1 MDRNAPQ
8 CRQNSLVREQRA
20 AAMRTLSLPSGTTI
34 PVLGQDTWGLG
45 RDQAKR
51 KAEIAAF
58 RLGLDLGMTLIDT
71 TVVYKQ
77 RIYTLISTML
87 DNRPGPQYFPIRQ
100 KGRLFFILLSK
111 QHHARSDPCAA
122 WTGLGR
128 VKRCGASSGPAWP
141 LNLKVLLRRAKS
153 GTEQATGSPLL
164 GGSRDVRA
172 AEPT

>member
-87 DNRPGPQYFPIRQ
+87 DNRPGPQYFPIRPKRAFILHTPEQAAPCSQRSLCRLDGIGAREAVRRVVRASMAAESQGFAQ
-100 KGRLFFILLSK
+100 KGEVGNGTSNWFAL
-111 QHHARSDPCAA
+111 ARWVP
-122 WTGLGR
+122 
-128 VKRCGASSGPAWP
+128 
-141 LNLKVLLRRAKS
+141 
-153 GTEQATGSPLL
+153 
-164 GGSRDVRA
+164 
-172 AEPT
+172 